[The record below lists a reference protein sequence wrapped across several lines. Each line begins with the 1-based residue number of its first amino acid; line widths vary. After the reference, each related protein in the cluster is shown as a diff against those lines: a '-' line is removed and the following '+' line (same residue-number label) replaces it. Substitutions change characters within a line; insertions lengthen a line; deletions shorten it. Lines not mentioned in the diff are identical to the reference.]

1 MQGLFFAL
9 SICFNNIILSFIE
22 RPSMIPILY
31 LNEAQKPIS
40 VYEDSIQLDSYDWKR
55 IGIKSLTSNIDQTD
69 RRETANSWKLRKIDF
84 ERFRN

>member
-55 IGIKSLTSNIDQTD
+55 IGIKSLTSVEQTD
-69 RRETANSWKLRKIDF
+69 SRITENSWKRRKINLG
-84 ERFRN
+84 RYRT